1 MATRQHSNEELQ
13 VDRGVEAALESL
25 RDLWRDNLSTS
36 RLAVAK
42 AESKIRAL
50 RSWATSAAVEET
62 VRELE
67 SRLGQYRRMD
77 EDERAEELKRLAE
90 LIKALRP
97 ELRAAVTPVQPVGV
111 LDGAISATRVGAREP
126 RPRRSTSQA
135 VGPLK
140 PDDPITMLPG
150 VGPSVAKKL
159 ATHKHTLET
168 VGDLLALPPIRHLD
182 FSRTEPISHAI
193 RAVHAEFGRPSGV
206 EVTIRGQI
214 TNLETLAHAKP
225 PRTVA
230 KVSDGTGW
238 VRVTWFSGYVGRQL
252 SLGDEI
258 VIAGELKQEFGT
270 HGFTNPEWELAE
282 KAGLSTGRLV
292 PVYPLTRGVTQKTL
306 RTLTRH
312 ALDATRKQLYD
323 ALPPDIR
330 KEYGL
335 LPLWDAYEAI
345 HYPDGYDENVAG
357 RRRLA
362 FDDLFF
368 LQLGYLMRRRDRE
381 SVGGIALDVK
391 TEVLEAFLEGLPFR
405 LTGAQRR
412 VLAEIQAD
420 VSQSVPMSRL
430 LQGDV
435 GSGKT
440 VLAAAAALIATTN
453 GYQAA
458 VMAPTEILAEQHYHN
473 LRGLLSELPEVE
485 RPRVALLTGSTK
497 AKERRQTLASV
508 QTGLVDILVGTH
520 ALIQSQ
526 VEFEKLAVAVVDE
539 QHRFGVRQRGE
550 LSEKGTEAPPHVLAM
565 TATPIPR
572 TLNLVLHGDLEV
584 SVLDELP
591 PGRIPIETRRYVG
604 NEREFAY
611 DLIREQVDLGR
622 QVFVICPLVEESEA
636 IEAKA
641 ATEEAQ
647 RLQEDVF
654 PDLRIALLHGRM
666 SAKQKD
672 EVMTAFRD
680 HEFDILV
687 STSVI
692 EVGIDVPNA
701 TVMMIEGADRFGLAQ
716 LHQFRGRVGRG
727 GHRSYCLLLADD
739 LSRDGDE
746 RLQTMVESD
755 DGFVLAQRDLELRG
769 PGDFL
774 GTRQSGLPELSWL
787 TEGFDT
793 RVLDEA
799 RRAAELTLAED
810 PDLSLPEH
818 KMLKAELNHFWERSG
833 VGLAP

>member
-1 MATRQHSNEELQ
+1 MDQ
-13 VDRGVEAALESL
+13 GVEAALEAL
-25 RDLWRDNLSTS
+25 RDLWRDNLSVS

-50 RSWATSAAVEET
+50 ASWATSAATAEA
-62 VRELE
+62 VREIE
-67 SRLGQYRRMD
+67 GRLGAYRHMD
-77 EDERAEELKRLAE
+77 EADRAEELKRLAAR
-90 LIKALRP
+90 IKALRP
-97 ELRAAVTPVQPVGV
+97 ELKVGVAPAQPVGV
-111 LDGAISATRVGAREP
+111 LDGAIAATRVGAREP
-126 RPRRSTSQA
+126 KPRRRTDPA
-135 VGPLK
+135 VPPLK
-140 PDDPITMLPG
+140 PDDPIAMLPG

-168 VGDLLALPPIRHLD
+168 VGDLLALPPLRHLD
-182 FSRTEPISHAI
+182 FSRTVPISHAI
-193 RAVHAEFGRPSGV
+193 REVHQEFGRPSGI

-214 TNLETLAHAKP
+214 THLETLANAKP

-230 KVSDGTGW
+230 KISDGSGW
-238 VRVTWFSGYVGRQL
+238 VKVTWFSAFVGRQL
-252 SLGDEI
+252 ALGDEI
-258 VIAGELKQEFGT
+258 VVAGELKHEFGSP
-270 HGFTNPEWELAE
+270 GFTNPEWELAD

-306 RTLTRH
+306 RNLTRH
-312 ALDATRKQLYD
+312 ALDATRNQLYD
-323 ALPPDIR
+323 PLPPEIR
-330 KEYGL
+330 QRFGL

-345 HYPDGYDENVAG
+345 HYPATYDENVAG

-362 FDDLFF
+362 FDDLYF
-368 LQLGYLMRRRDRE
+368 LQLGYLLRRRDRE
-381 SVGGIALDVK
+381 SAGGIPLRVDA
-391 TEVLEAFLEGLPFR
+391 EVMDTFLNGLPFR
-405 LTGAQRR
+405 LTGAQQR
-412 VLAEIQAD
+412 VLAEISAD
-420 VSQSVPMSRL
+420 LAKPVPMARL

-473 LRGLLSELPEVE
+473 LRGLFSGLPEAE

-497 AKERRQTLASV
+497 AKERRQTLAAV
-508 QTGLVDILVGTH
+508 QSGVVDVLVGTH

-526 VEFEKLAVAVVDE
+526 VEFDKLAVAVVDE

-550 LSEKGTEAPPHVLAM
+550 LSEKGTTAPPHVLAM

-584 SVLDELP
+584 SVLDERP
-591 PGRIPIETRRYVG
+591 PGRIPIETRRYIG
-604 NEREFAY
+604 NERELAY
-611 DLIREQVDLGR
+611 ELIRDQVDLGH

-641 ATEEAQ
+641 ATEEAE
-647 RLQEDVF
+647 RLQREVF
-654 PDLRIALLHGRM
+654 PELRIALLHGRM

-680 HEFDILV
+680 HEYDILV

-727 GHRSYCLLLADD
+727 GHRSYCLLLADEV
-739 LSRDGDE
+739 SRESDE
-746 RLQTMVESD
+746 RLQTMIETD

-799 RRAAELTLAED
+799 RRAAEATLTED
-810 PDLSLPEH
+810 PDLSLPKH
-818 KMLKAELNHFWERSG
+818 QALKAELNHFWERSG
-833 VGLAP
+833 VGFAP